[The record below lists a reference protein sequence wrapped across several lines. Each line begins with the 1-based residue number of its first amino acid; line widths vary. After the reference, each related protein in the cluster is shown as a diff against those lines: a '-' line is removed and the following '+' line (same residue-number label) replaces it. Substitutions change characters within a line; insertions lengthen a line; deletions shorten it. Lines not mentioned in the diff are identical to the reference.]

1 RALRESN
8 LGWTVVRPGGLT
20 DDDPTGRVRV
30 GGETGRGP
38 IPRADVAAVLA
49 ECLREPRTAG
59 AQFEV
64 IAGDLPVAEAIARY
78 VEGAGA
84 SAT

>member
-1 RALRESN
+1 SGRLRIVPISRSDARAREKQVAD
-8 LGWTVVRPGGLT
+8 LVL
-20 DDDPTGRVRV
+20 
-30 GGETGRGP
+30 
-38 IPRADVAAVLA
+38 ADVAAVLA